1 MENQDGKIKNLLG
14 KVLEPLTLVLLLLFI
29 ILPVLTVLNLTPIT
43 RELKLN
49 VLGAKIDPSGYSL
62 KLIQGKHDIFTS
74 EKLDE
79 LENNAF
85 EYFVNIGKRGKD
97 TYSKPILKIK
107 NESKNT
113 KTFVLEGH
121 TGVNTKS
128 NISIIIEEK
137 SYLLQDNEG
146 QVRKQEIVI
155 SPSDEKI
162 LFLSVQNE
170 NNVQFSEEFRLNITE
185 K

>member
-1 MENQDGKIKNLLG
+1 M
-14 KVLEPLTLVLLLLFI
+14 
-29 ILPVLTVLNLTPIT
+29 
-43 RELKLN
+43 
-49 VLGAKIDPSGYSL
+49 
-62 KLIQGKHDIFTS
+62 
-74 EKLDE
+74 
-79 LENNAF
+79 
-85 EYFVNIGKRGKD
+85 
-97 TYSKPILKIK
+97 
-107 NESKNT
+107 
-113 KTFVLEGH
+113 LEGH

-137 SYLLQDNEG
+137 SYLLQDSEG
-146 QVRKQEIVI
+146 QVRKQEIVL